1 MKPILIFLFIF
12 QIPFLWAQEK
22 DWNLFRELKL
32 DSVCRS
38 YLSAYK
44 IPGFAIGISKN
55 GKTLYAKGFGVKN
68 IATQELI
75 SSTSLF
81 HMASVSKPFVAT
93 AILQLV
99 EQGRIVLD
107 SPLINY
113 LPYFKLRSANYN
125 KITIRQMLTHSS
137 GIPDV
142 VDYEWDKPHYDDGA
156 AERYVRSLSSLTLD
170 FEPGYDVAYSN
181 TAFDI
186 LGDVIAKVSG
196 VPFETYLRI
205 NVLEPCGMVNSTF
218 LRAEAN
224 KDLVTSPHVMN
235 KNGEVAVSMVYPYNR
250 CHAPSSTLHSNVD
263 DMLKWA
269 CRNLNPGSQCGDP
282 ILSNTSYRLLVGPQR
297 EFDSYV
303 DVALS
308 WFVYSNDEQTYISHN
323 GGDTGYTTHISIF
336 PEDSVSIVVMSN
348 CDFFPLLQTVSSAY
362 RILYGKKLSKDPVQ
376 SAIVR

>member
-1 MKPILIFLFIF
+1 MRSILVFLFFF
-12 QIPFLWAQEK
+12 QLSSLWAQEK
-22 DWNLFRELKL
+22 DWSLFKELKL

-38 YLSAYK
+38 YLTRYK
-44 IPGFAIGISKN
+44 IPGFAVGISKN
-55 GKTLYAKGFGVKN
+55 GVTLYAKGFGVKN
-68 IATQELI
+68 IATQEPI

-113 LPYFKLRSANYN
+113 LPYFKLRSADYN

-142 VDYEWDKPHYDDGA
+142 ADYEWNKPQYDDSA
-156 AERYVRSLSSLTLD
+156 AERYVRSLSSLALD

-196 VPFETYLRI
+196 MPFETYLKI
-205 NVLEPCGMVNSTF
+205 NILEPCGMASSTF
-218 LRAEAN
+218 LRAETT

-235 KNGEVAVSMVYPYNR
+235 KKGEVAVSGVYPYNR
-250 CHAPSSTLHSNVD
+250 CHAPSSTLHSNVE

-269 CRNLNPGSQCGDP
+269 CKNLNPGSQCGDP
-282 ILSNTSYRLLVGPQR
+282 IVSDASYRLLVTAQR

-348 CDFFPLLQTVSSAY
+348 CDFFPLMQTVSSAY
-362 RILYGKKLSKDPVQ
+362 RILYSKKLFENPVQ